1 MSWDSIWEEVFRCQP
16 WGKYPSEDVIRFVA
30 RNFYK
35 VPDRGSVN
43 ILEVGCGTGANL
55 WYIAKEGFAA
65 YGIDGSA
72 SAIATCRQRMDAEVP
87 GWKGELTE
95 GDVSSLP
102 YGDVCFDAVID
113 IECIYANLYDDAKRI
128 YQEAHRVL
136 KPGGKFLSKTFAS
149 GSAGDGTGSKIG
161 HNAWLVAEGPLAGN
175 GTSRFTSESEING
188 LLTPLKVISIDRVSR
203 SEGNRSTE
211 IVEWVVIAEKTDRSS

>member
-1 MSWDSIWEEVFRCQP
+1 MTWDSIWEEVFRSQP

-30 RNFYK
+30 RHFYK
-35 VPDRGSVN
+35 VPDRGSVK

-55 WYIAKEGFAA
+55 WYIANEGFAA

-72 SAIATCRQRMDAEVP
+72 SAIATCRQRMDAEVL
-87 GWKGELTE
+87 GWKGVLTE
-95 GDVSSLP
+95 GDVCSLP
-102 YGDVCFDAVID
+102 YSDDFFDAVID
-113 IECIYANLYDDAKRI
+113 NECIYANLYDDARRI

-136 KPGGKFLSKTFAS
+136 KPGGKLYSKTFVS
-149 GSAGDGTGSKIG
+149 GMVGDGTGFKVG
-161 HNAWLVAEGPLAGN
+161 HNAWLVAVGPLAGK
-175 GTSRFTSESEING
+175 GPSRFTSESEIDG

-211 IVEWVVIAEKTDRSS
+211 IIEWVVIAEKTGRNS

>member
-1 MSWDSIWEEVFRCQP
+1 
-16 WGKYPSEDVIRFVA
+16 
-30 RNFYK
+30 
-35 VPDRGSVN
+35 
-43 ILEVGCGTGANL
+43 
-55 WYIAKEGFAA
+55 
-65 YGIDGSA
+65 
-72 SAIATCRQRMDAEVP
+72 VP

-102 YGDVCFDAVID
+102 YGDDCFDAVID